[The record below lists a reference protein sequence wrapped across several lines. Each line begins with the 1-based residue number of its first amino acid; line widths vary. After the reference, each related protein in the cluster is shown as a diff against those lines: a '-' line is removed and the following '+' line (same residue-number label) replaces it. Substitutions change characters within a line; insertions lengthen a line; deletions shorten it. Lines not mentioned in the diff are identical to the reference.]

1 MLAEFNYET
10 PLLIGCEW
18 PYSEAMELERVKI
31 NLSSTK
37 SPTTCRLSA
46 QNISLS
52 PCLFFFLMHHLARGF
67 RPGPEPMTSA
77 VETWKRRFLTT
88 TLPGKGQPQSF
99 YYQLWSTPYT
109 SQSHCEIY
117 TWRNSGD
124 FPGGPVVKTLHPQC
138 RGCRFDPLSGT

>member
-18 PYSEAMELERVKI
+18 PYSEAMEFERVKI

-52 PCLFFFLMHHLARGF
+52 PHLFFFFFHC
-67 RPGPEPMTSA
+67 T
-77 VETWKRRFLTT
+77 TWHVGSDQDLN
-88 TLPGKGQPQSF
+88 P
-99 YYQLWSTPYT
+99 
-109 SQSHCEIY
+109 
-117 TWRNSGD
+117 
-124 FPGGPVVKTLHPQC
+124 
-138 RGCRFDPLSGT
+138 